1 MIFIRFFIWFK
12 FCYTTSIPST
22 LWQERCRIIRTDAIT
37 IFLML
42 SCCWATLSH
51 SKCFMVRLLHLHNYC
66 HITSWLILSVSL
78 SNQSKI
84 WYAYKNIMH
93 AHANFTF
100 VIASGQKYLIKVP
113 SVISPFLLASFI
125 RCCEYFISHR
135 SIIYQQFY
143 FSLNGRQNKW
153 HRKSKQRQ

>member
-1 MIFIRFFIWFK
+1 MIFIWFLIRFK

-22 LWQERCRIIRTDAIT
+22 FWQERCWSIRTDAIT

-42 SCCWATLSH
+42 SCYWATFSH
-51 SKCFMVRLLHLHNYC
+51 SKCFMVKLLHLHNYC
-66 HITSWLILSVSL
+66 HIISWLILSVSL
-78 SNQSKI
+78 PNQSKV

-93 AHANFTF
+93 ALANFTF
-100 VIASGQKYLIKVP
+100 VIASGQKYLIKLP
-113 SVISPFLLASFI
+113 SVISPSLLASFI
-125 RCCEYFISHR
+125 HCSEYFISHR
-135 SIIYQQFY
+135 SITYQQFY